1 MHPYL
6 KLIYA
11 YSNVPEPD
19 KMHQEWVLF
28 TEEKDL
34 LESFS
39 LMHLSVGLLIYK
51 DQGETLDF

>member
-1 MHPYL
+1 M
-6 KLIYA
+6 LIYA

-34 LESFS
+34 LESFP

-51 DQGETLDF
+51 GQGETLNF